1 MSPAEGSLLQSLT
14 QDGRV
19 ELWALPPASIA
30 IRTRDDHGRE
40 IATTIVSVEGFELR
54 RGESFAV
61 SPDLDAVTMVFDT
74 TDGKRIAWHRRV
86 AGGPVATLDVKNP
99 RSATSAV
106 PWRTRRLVALAG
118 GPNTMPCIWDTETG
132 ATCDLVGHVGDVRS
146 IRWNHQ
152 GTRVATGGMDRTV
165 RIFASDGTPLD
176 VERHHNDAIWSVRFS
191 HDGRMLASASQD
203 GTIRLGACPRRCGLT
218 LDATL
223 LGHGDWVGAVEFSN
237 DDRWIVSAG
246 ADRTMRMVNRRASL
260 NGDIVVRDNASGR
273 IDVARHANRVAA
285 TNTGGVPREWDVTR
299 GVQLLAE
306 IPQPV
311 ERYGSSADIAIS
323 PDGERVLVL
332 EAAKQSLCTPRDGG
346 FAELWQGSLVI
357 ANGGFAED
365 GEAIGIVRAAAPP
378 YFELRRLP
386 EGTLLSPPYPKFVS
400 TALQSTPDG
409 RRFAIECGKEGA
421 HVVSLVD
428 AATGALI
435 QSFPLGTGTG
445 WTTGALAD
453 GRQVLVAFEA
463 DHDPEPI
470 RAITVRDARDGS
482 LIKRVEGLPAHGFAL
497 ALTPD
502 GQRLLS
508 AGRDRVLHVWDTAT
522 WDQVV
527 ALPGPGSYIWAMR
540 LSGDG
545 ETLAMACGDRT
556 YRVWRAPKER

>member
-1 MSPAEGSLLQSLT
+1 
-14 QDGRV
+14 
-19 ELWALPPASIA
+19 
-30 IRTRDDHGRE
+30 
-40 IATTIVSVEGFELR
+40 
-54 RGESFAV
+54 
-61 SPDLDAVTMVFDT
+61 
-74 TDGKRIAWHRRV
+74 
-86 AGGPVATLDVKNP
+86 
-99 RSATSAV
+99 
-106 PWRTRRLVALAG
+106 
-118 GPNTMPCIWDTETG
+118 
-132 ATCDLVGHVGDVRS
+132 
-146 IRWNHQ
+146 
-152 GTRVATGGMDRTV
+152 
-165 RIFASDGTPLD
+165 
-176 VERHHNDAIWSVRFS
+176 
-191 HDGRMLASASQD
+191 
-203 GTIRLGACPRRCGLT
+203 
-218 LDATL
+218 
-223 LGHGDWVGAVEFSN
+223 
-237 DDRWIVSAG
+237 
-246 ADRTMRMVNRRASL
+246 
-260 NGDIVVRDNASGR
+260 
-273 IDVARHANRVAA
+273 
-285 TNTGGVPREWDVTR
+285 VPREWDVTR

-556 YRVWRAPKER
+556 YRVWRAPKERCTTCATAALTFTRSRGQTAAEAQRPSA